1 MFKTIRTRIALSA
14 GAALAFTLLIAMGMT
29 TNAFTKVNQ
38 NITESVTKQLTEA
51 TNLSL
56 KATASEQGKSIS
68 NQLFPVLAN
77 LSQVRSIIELSA
89 ESALGADVLVKQ
101 FTAAL
106 EAQDKAVFAGYM
118 VWEEKTWPLES
129 EVGAHLALN
138 SKGYLAPFF
147 SPNSNNSFDPVAME
161 SFSNTAL
168 NNNGERTDDWHLM
181 PYETGNTFVMEPYM
195 YPVRGKQELITTI
208 SQPIKLDGKIIGSL
222 GFDLSLF
229 ELQQQSE
236 ILAKELF
243 DGTGNIM
250 ITSWKGIALA
260 NSGDAALVGK
270 KVPNHL
276 QSRWSNIQSLAK
288 QRDIGMVTIGGDE
301 FAVTSVDT
309 SGAAWIVLVSVPQS
323 KLTES
328 IATFEK
334 WSAEQNFSAIKE
346 GVIGGVLAAIAG
358 IGVMIFFANTLGKA
372 LSNLV
377 ERFKDVAQGEGDL
390 TQRIEV
396 KGVDESAQLAHWF
409 NIFLARMQDML
420 QTVTDTADQVER
432 SANDGQVKAE
442 SSKVQLNSQV
452 NEVNSLA
459 TAINEMSATAQEVA
473 SSAVQAATAANQV
486 KANSVSGM
494 ERMDNAAA
502 SVDQL
507 ALQVNNAQSQTQ
519 SLADSSAAIQGILS
533 EIGGIAEQTNLLAL
547 NAAIEAARAGEAGRG
562 FAVVADEVRNL
573 ATRSQNSTEE
583 IRTMLGRLEQETQS
597 IVVLM
602 QQSQQQAQG
611 AKDETQVAQQAL
623 AEINQAIEVIND
635 MNNQIASAAEEQS
648 SVSEEINRNVVAIN
662 DTAMEVMDSMSAS
675 VEISGELTGKS
686 VALHQELGKFRL

>member
-129 EVGAHLALN
+129 EVGAKLALN

-236 ILAKELF
+236 MLAKELF